1 MAKLDL
7 QFIVIV
13 FRPRRFVV
21 LSSWL
26 KISST
31 NLSWY
36 LSTSSARCMASAF
49 WQSAEQ
55 SRVRLFWNNVRNF
68 GTILLTAILT
78 SSLDNCWSLS
88 RSICLNTL
96 TAAGPSLVSNNS
108 ISWCRVAP
116 PGRRGTINLLFSPP
130 YSHPSLIWPT
140 PIWNSNGS
148 FLQIIAFLS
157 KEDSNLVPSSKV
169 LVKCIVTCW
178 PNLALF
184 SQVSGISKY
193 STTKPDGFI
202 SASARTKPT
211 AKQNKNDKEF
221 IFLEKKLEITNLG
234 NLCVSC
240 SIFCLKR
247 KYSGLSFFQSERGRL
262 SQHSSLSVYTYSA
275 SDCVCRVCISVVDKS
290 STECSA

>member
-1 MAKLDL
+1 
-7 QFIVIV
+7 
-13 FRPRRFVV
+13 
-21 LSSWL
+21 
-26 KISST
+26 
-31 NLSWY
+31 
-36 LSTSSARCMASAF
+36 MASAF

-55 SRVRLFWNNVRNF
+55 SRVRLFE
-68 GTILLTAILT
+68 TMCEILAPFYSTAILT

-108 ISWCRVAP
+108 ISWCRVAS

-184 SQVSGISKY
+184 SQVSGRERRSN
-193 STTKPDGFI
+193 SSGFRHI
-202 SASARTKPT
+202 QIFHYQTRWFHFCFG
-211 AKQNKNDKEF
+211 QNKANSQTKQKWQGIHF
-221 IFLEKKLEITNLG
+221 FGKKN
-234 NLCVSC
+234 
-240 SIFCLKR
+240 K
-247 KYSGLSFFQSERGRL
+247 K
-262 SQHSSLSVYTYSA
+262 
-275 SDCVCRVCISVVDKS
+275 
-290 STECSA
+290 